1 MDDVEYAATEM
12 RNEYRRILE
21 KEDIVI
27 LKRVQKTNQLEYSDR
42 LTPLLQLLAMLEY
55 RNGENWCDAH
65 PVLRKILNDDST
77 L

>member
-1 MDDVEYAATEM
+1 MEYAATEM

-27 LKRVQKTNQLEYSDR
+27 LKKVQETNQLEYSER

-55 RNGENWCDAH
+55 RSGENWCDVH
-65 PVLRKILNDDST
+65 PVLRKILNNNGS